1 MIITNKSC
9 VWISFEKVTIDSDQI
24 LDLDVSIPPRPDH
37 YLLKIPYL
45 IINLIFGYM

>member
-24 LDLDVSIPPRPDH
+24 LDLDVSIPPREGFHLELSD
-37 YLLKIPYL
+37 LTITCL
-45 IINLIFGYM
+45 